1 MHRRDFLTCGAY
13 AALAFAFAPSA
24 RRVIAGEPAAD
35 TVVTKDFAR
44 VQKVGEGLWSVVS
57 TPMRDGKFFPTTICN
72 GGLVAGKEGV
82 LAVEGFNT
90 PEGAAWL
97 SDLSVELT
105 GRRPTHVV
113 LTHFHADHSAGLA
126 GYPRGAEA
134 PAIVATKETRRLL
147 LEKLHKDPP
156 AGEGEFA
163 KAGTKLLL
171 PDTILV
177 DPAKPV
183 SIDLGGRTAR
193 LVPRGGHTPS
203 DLTVE
208 VDGPRALF
216 AGDLYFN
223 GFFPYFGDAIPSRLA
238 ETVAAIRKEDHAVY
252 VPGHG
257 PLSDAAQLAPYAALL
272 EDVGA
277 AARRAVEKGTPAGEA
292 WKSYAIPE
300 SLGAWTL
307 FRPEFAK
314 FAFEAWERELRAK

>member
-1 MHRRDFLTCGAY
+1 MDRRTFLGCGAWAA
-13 AALAFAFAPSA
+13 AALAFGPPA
-24 RRVIAGEPAAD
+24 RRLVAGEPAAD
-35 TVVTKDFAR
+35 LVLAKDFAR
-44 VQKVGEGLWSVVS
+44 VQKIGDGLWSVVS
-57 TPMRDGKFFPTTICN
+57 TPMRDGKFLATTVSN

-82 LAVEGFNT
+82 LAIEGFNT

-97 SDLSVELT
+97 SDLSLELT

-113 LTHFHADHSAGLA
+113 LTHFHPDHSGGLA

-156 AGEGEFA
+156 AGEGDLA
-163 KAGTKLLL
+163 KAGTRLLL

-177 DPAKPV
+177 DPSKPV
-183 SIDLGGRTAR
+183 TIDLGGRKAR

-208 VDGPRALF
+208 VDAPRTIF
-216 AGDLYFN
+216 TGDLFFN
-223 GFFPYFGDAIPSRLA
+223 GLFPYYGDAIPSRLA

-257 PLSDAAQLAPYAALL
+257 PLADTAQLAPYAALL

-277 AARRAVEKGTPAGEA
+277 AARKAVGNGTPAEEA
-292 WKSYAIPE
+292 WKSYVIPE
-300 SLGAWTL
+300 SLGAWAL
-307 FRPEFAK
+307 FRPDVAR
-314 FAFEAWERELRAK
+314 FAFEAWERELKGA